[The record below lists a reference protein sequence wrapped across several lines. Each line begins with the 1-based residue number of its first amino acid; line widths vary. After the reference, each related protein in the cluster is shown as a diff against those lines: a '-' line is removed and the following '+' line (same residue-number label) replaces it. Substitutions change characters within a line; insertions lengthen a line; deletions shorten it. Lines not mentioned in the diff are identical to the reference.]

1 MRSLIVLVLVSL
13 FAIAVAGPQ
22 RPMSCGNQGLLKKPK
37 PPRLGPGCDPSQ
49 SKGFKSSHNCQGSN
63 YLCVI
68 NGVATCYEGKAALK
82 KLNAENG
89 ECFM

>member
-1 MRSLIVLVLVSL
+1 MRSLILLVLASL
-13 FAIAVAGPQ
+13 LALAMAQ

-37 PPRLGPGCDPSQ
+37 PPRLGPGCDPAK
-49 SKGFKSSHNCQGSN
+49 SKGYKSSHNCPGSN

-68 NGVATCYEGKAALK
+68 NGVATCYEGKSALK

-89 ECFM
+89 ECFL